1 MAQERF
7 IETGKGTFYGD
18 YIYDRMEPKDHF
30 FRKLNDML
38 DWRAYTQKMM
48 RWYKGGAEYGRP
60 PFDPAMLLKMLM
72 VAYLYNLSERQTEQ
86 YINDSMSAKYFLGL
100 GMDQFAPDHSTLTKF
115 KRRMIER
122 KRELKLENLLADIV
136 QTALEK
142 GIRFGS
148 IQLVDSTH
156 SIADINTSKE
166 DIRGRGGKGPTD
178 PDALWGAKGKQ
189 GKVKHFYGYKLHA
202 SLNAE
207 NHLITSVLVSPGNR
221 HDGQFLQGLI
231 KRDLAQGLSVG
242 IVSADRGYDD
252 SAHHF
257 WLKHKG
263 IQSAICLNT
272 YRTQKKDANKGV
284 WFDLKANPAYQQGLA
299 ERYKIERKFGEA
311 KGQHG
316 LGRCRY
322 RGLERYTIQAVLT
335 AMALDLKRMVK
346 LLYGVGFR
354 NQSPVMT

>member
-18 YIYDRMEPKDHF
+18 YIYDRMVSKDHF

-38 DWRAYTQKMM
+38 DWRAYTQKMI

-86 YINDSMSAKYFLGL
+86 FINDSMSAKYFLGL

-166 DIRGRGGKGPTD
+166 DILGRSGKGPTD

-207 NHLITSVLVSPGNR
+207 NYLITSVLVSPGNR

-242 IVSADRGYDD
+242 IV
-252 SAHHF
+252 
-257 WLKHKG
+257 
-263 IQSAICLNT
+263 
-272 YRTQKKDANKGV
+272 
-284 WFDLKANPAYQQGLA
+284 
-299 ERYKIERKFGEA
+299 
-311 KGQHG
+311 
-316 LGRCRY
+316 
-322 RGLERYTIQAVLT
+322 
-335 AMALDLKRMVK
+335 
-346 LLYGVGFR
+346 
-354 NQSPVMT
+354 